1 MNISL
6 TARTSCQLLFF
17 SLAMATLCLACGGA
31 ADTTRKDAPPTL
43 EKTASP
49 ELVGRPS
56 DSGAALGGEAQD
68 GVATGEAAAESR
80 ELVADLVTEIKKRG
94 DAYREEFGVE
104 GYAAPAADSCAQV
117 CALSEEICKASTRIC
132 EVAEDNPEDAKV
144 AGKCR
149 WATEECGNATQQCQT
164 CRK

>member
-1 MNISL
+1 MIL
-6 TARTSCQLLFF
+6 THTARVSCQLLMAL
-17 SLAMATLCLACGGA
+17 SALASLCLACGGSGDA
-31 ADTTRKDAPPTL
+31 TRKDAPPTL

-49 ELVGRPS
+49 ELVGRAS
-56 DSGAALGGEAQD
+56 DGGAALGEEAQD
-68 GVATGEAAAESR
+68 AVAAGEASAESR

-117 CALSEEICKASTRIC
+117 CQLAEEVCKASKRIC

-149 WATEECGNATQQCQT
+149 WATGECGNATQQCQL